1 MIPDFGVLTAPG
13 KTYHQ
18 LATDQATHGWA
29 AVVQRCAAGVLV
41 LATVISLATT
51 GTATLQT
58 VASAASYW
66 VMVPLIQL
74 ALALLLVITAP
85 QRRVSTARGV
95 ELMWVGHLPWTLW
108 LLGVAILLTLHAG
121 ITLVMA
127 VTALVASVWRGVIV
141 CALCREALG
150 SSPRSAVIRAV
161 LHQAA
166 VLGIIAVYACWAVA
180 LEARF

>member
-1 MIPDFGVLTAPG
+1 MVPDFGVLIAPG
-13 KTYHQ
+13 KTYRQ
-18 LATDQATHGWA
+18 LVTDQATRGWA
-29 AVVQRCAAGVLV
+29 AVVQRCAAAVLV
-41 LATVISLATT
+41 LATVISLVTS
-51 GTATLQT
+51 TATVQT

-66 VMVPLIQL
+66 VIAPLIQL
-74 ALALLLVITAP
+74 GLALVLVITAP
-85 QRRVSTARGV
+85 KRQVSTARGV

-108 LLGVAILLTLHAG
+108 LLAVAILLTVHAG

-127 VTALVASVWRGVIV
+127 ATALVASAWRGVIV

-161 LHQAA
+161 LHQVA